1 MDGLALPSPFTVV
14 SGANHAA
21 AADGAETA
29 TAAAAAAERADSDK
43 SVTGIATAFTN
54 SHAHT

>member
-29 TAAAAAAERADSDK
+29 TAAAAAERADSDK